1 MIAKQK
7 GTVDIKGNDALI
19 WKYVNNTI
27 DCMLENYNYEFIRTP
42 VFEASELFHR
52 SVGESSD
59 IVKKGK
65 NGKNLMKDSKS
76 TIISGEKLKKSV
88 KENVYYYISVDN
100 INKVK
105 SKEKI
110 LFKIV
115 S

>member
-59 IVKKGK
+59 IVKKETYDFQDKGDRDITLRPEGTAGVVRSYIEDK
-65 NGKNLMKDSKS
+65 EYALPDV
-76 TIISGEKLKKSV
+76 KK
-88 KENVYYYISVDN
+88 YYYN
-100 INKVK
+100 
-105 SKEKI
+105 EYM
-110 LFKIV
+110 
-115 S
+115 